1 MLDNISGLSNMSLKS
16 NTEYSCVC
24 HTAFTAVGAPSC
36 SHVLAESVVK
46 SEPAVNA
53 IHFPENGWLVNVQLV
68 TNKSD

>member
-1 MLDNISGLSNMSLKS
+1 MSMKC

-24 HTAFTAVGAPSC
+24 HTAFTVVGAPSC

-53 IHFPENGWLVNVQLV
+53 IHFQENGWLVHVQLV

>member
-1 MLDNISGLSNMSLKS
+1 MLYNISGLSNMSLKS

-24 HTAFTAVGAPSC
+24 HLTVVGAPSC
-36 SHVLAESVVK
+36 SHMLAESVGK

-53 IHFPENGWLVNVQLV
+53 IHFQENGWLVNVQLV

>member
-1 MLDNISGLSNMSLKS
+1 MSLKS
-16 NTEYSCVC
+16 NTDTVVSCVC
-24 HTAFTAVGAPSC
+24 HTAFTVVGAPSC

-53 IHFPENGWLVNVQLV
+53 IHFQENGWLVNVQLV